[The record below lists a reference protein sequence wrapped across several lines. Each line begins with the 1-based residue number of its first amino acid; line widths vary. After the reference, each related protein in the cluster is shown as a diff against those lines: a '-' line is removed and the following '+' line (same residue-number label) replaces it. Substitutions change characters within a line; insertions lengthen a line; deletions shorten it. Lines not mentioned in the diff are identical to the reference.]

1 MGASGVGLIVG
12 GLIVILAGL
21 FFFELVI
28 ESESE
33 AGDSCDASNVGDEAG
48 NETCD
53 DRDRKFLGLTSTIYI
68 IGVVVVGIILMVFG
82 AIKLKNAN

>member
-1 MGASGVGLIVG
+1 MASGVGLIVG
-12 GLIVILAGL
+12 GLIVVLAGL

-33 AGDSCDASNVGDEAG
+33 AGDACDTSNVGDAAG

-68 IGVVVVGIILMVFG
+68 LGVVVVGIILMVFG
-82 AIKLKNAN
+82 AIKLKNSA